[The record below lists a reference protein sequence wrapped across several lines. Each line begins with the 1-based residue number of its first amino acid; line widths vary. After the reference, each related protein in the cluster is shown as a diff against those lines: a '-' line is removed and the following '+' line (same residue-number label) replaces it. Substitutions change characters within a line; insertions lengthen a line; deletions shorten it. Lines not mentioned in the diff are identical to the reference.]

1 MKINDIVSRKSYK
14 NDIWFRI
21 VDTQEDNVI
30 LQRLNVSVELP
41 KEAGN
46 YYPMPYLCF
55 QLSKRQQSVLY

>member
-30 LQRLNVSVELP
+30 LQRLNVSVECYILS
-41 KEAGN
+41 
-46 YYPMPYLCF
+46 YLH
-55 QLSKRQQSVLY
+55 